1 MTSQSP
7 DPAASDESPPRMP
20 RWVKVSL
27 IVVGALIL
35 LFLVLQLTDV
45 GGQHGPARHLSS
57 ASVIVGGHV

>member
-7 DPAASDESPPRMP
+7 DPAAGDESPPRMP

-27 IVVGALIL
+27 IVVGALVL
-35 LFLVLQLTDV
+35 LFLVLQLAGV

-57 ASVIVGGHV
+57 ASVTVGGHA